1 MPVNGD
7 RMTTIHKTHPPR
19 RNGFTLL
26 EVLIA
31 LLVMSIGL
39 LGIGKMMMLAAR
51 ANDSAYMRS
60 QATAL
65 GYTILDAMRANRQA
79 STVGGY
85 DTALGVFPG
94 TAGCGTTVAAAC
106 NSGQQAQNDLWQWGT
121 SLAAQLP
128 GGVGSVTTVTAPD
141 TVTLANNITATVTV
155 QWIDKV
161 AEQSF
166 GTPAAVSA
174 TCAVGGCVSITLE
187 TVL

>member
-1 MPVNGD
+1 MWCDGMKQNLMYPLRSRPHG
-7 RMTTIHKTHPPR
+7 
-19 RNGFTLL
+19 GFTLL

-39 LGIGKMMMLAAR
+39 LGNGKMMVLSAR

-65 GYTILDAMRANRQA
+65 GYTILDAMRANRQSA
-79 STVGGY
+79 IVQGY

-94 TAGCGTTVAAAC
+94 APGCGTTVAAAC

-121 SLAAQLP
+121 SLALQLP

-141 TVTLANNITATVTV
+141 TFTGAANITATVTV

-166 GTPAAVSA
+166 GTASAVSA

>member
-1 MPVNGD
+1 MNQNLMYSLRSRPHG
-7 RMTTIHKTHPPR
+7 
-19 RNGFTLL
+19 GFTLL

-39 LGIGKMMMLAAR
+39 LGIGKMMVLSAR

-65 GYTILDAMRANRQA
+65 GYTILDAMRANRQSA
-79 STVGGY
+79 IVQGY

-94 TAGCGTTVAAAC
+94 SPGCGTTVAAAC

-128 GGVGSVTTVTAPD
+128 GGVGSVTTVTALD
-141 TVTLANNITATVTV
+141 AGGAANITATVTV

-166 GTPAAVSA
+166 GTASAVTA

-187 TVL
+187 TLL

>member
-1 MPVNGD
+1 MNQHL
-7 RMTTIHKTHPPR
+7 MCAPR
-19 RNGFTLL
+19 SRPQSGFTLL

-39 LGIGKMMMLAAR
+39 LGIGKMMIMSAR

-79 STVGGY
+79 AIVQGY

-94 TAGCGTTVAAAC
+94 PVACGTTVAAAC
-106 NSGQQAQNDLWQWGT
+106 NSGQQAQNDLAQWGT

-128 GGVGSVTTVTAPD
+128 GGVGSVTTDATAKD
-141 TVTLANNITATVTV
+141 ALTGAANITATVTV
-155 QWIDKV
+155 QWTDMV

-166 GTPAAVSA
+166 GTPSAATAS
-174 TCAVGGCVSITLE
+174 CAVGGCVSITLE
-187 TVL
+187 TLL

>member
-1 MPVNGD
+1 MNQ
-7 RMTTIHKTHPPR
+7 HLKCAPR
-19 RNGFTLL
+19 SRPQSGFTLL

-39 LGIGKMMMLAAR
+39 LGIGKMMIMSAR

-79 STVGGY
+79 AIVQGY

-94 TAGCGTTVAAAC
+94 AVACGTTVAAAC
-106 NSGQQAQNDLWQWGT
+106 NSGQQAQNDLSQWGA
-121 SLAAQLP
+121 SLAAQQP
-128 GGVGSVTTVTAPD
+128 SGVGSVTTVPGNDTA
-141 TVTLANNITATVTV
+141 TGATNITATVTV
-155 QWIDKV
+155 QWTDMV

-166 GTPAAVSA
+166 GTPSAATAS
-174 TCAVGGCVSITLE
+174 CAVGGCVSITLE

>member
-1 MPVNGD
+1 MTTHDTGD
-7 RMTTIHKTHPPR
+7 RGR
-19 RNGFTLL
+19 RFESGFTLL

-31 LLVMSIGL
+31 LLVLSIGM
-39 LGIGKMMMLAAR
+39 LGIGKMMMLSAR

-79 STVGGY
+79 AIIQGY

-94 TAGCGTTVAAAC
+94 PAGCGTTVAAAC
-106 NSGQQAQNDLWQWGT
+106 NSGQQAQNDLAQWGT

-141 TVTLANNITATVTV
+141 VLTGANNITATVTV
-155 QWIDKV
+155 QWTDRV

-166 GTPAAVSA
+166 GTPSAATAS
-174 TCAVGGCVSITLE
+174 CAVGGCVSITLE